1 MGDFLAAQVDYL
13 LFLSGIG
20 FLVAAMNANNLR
32 RGGDRSL
39 PWGYLV
45 AFGLLWTLVD
55 WSASIGLV
63 YLPPTIISVAT
74 HIVAAVAF
82 LCLVEFWRESARRL
96 GTWQQ
101 RPWIL
106 GPPAILVIIGIA
118 SGQIAITIVV
128 TYLLGV
134 VASAVAAYA
143 LFVHAR
149 RHEPV
154 VGRPLMFAA
163 AALGLYA
170 ILGVFAE
177 AKVGIF
183 PMSVLNEAAFRSM
196 VGVPVHAVRAL
207 ASLVFAWQLGSFY
220 QQRTAATLDAETR
233 SEFTRLRWVTT
244 SVLVVAL
251 VAGWVITQQSGV
263 SRLQQESA
271 GLQTQARLAAAALD
285 VRAVSSLSGT
295 AGDATTQDYLTVQ
308 QQLSR
313 MLDAATADTFMYILS
328 ARDGHV
334 VILAEGTP
342 LRYDGVED
350 PPGTIYDD
358 ATPAL
363 RSAAADPREF
373 IEGPA
378 TDVYGEWYSGF
389 APVKTPDGKAI
400 ALLGIDRGA
409 EAIEQ
414 AVAGGRMLG
423 VLLSIVM
430 SILIIGSYMVA
441 QMTRSWAARVT
452 TTERQFRAVFDN
464 APEGIFVMRV
474 ADRAIVEANPYMS
487 SWLLYPAE
495 TIIGMDVTRLV
506 VAGLDGISSCLRD
519 LSGGAKSVTHE
530 CVYLRGDNSTVIV
543 EVTAVPMTHRGEDSV
558 LVFARDTTVRK
569 QAEEATDYRARFY
582 DLVSDIST
590 GFINIEPD
598 RVDEGVDRA
607 LQLVG
612 SFVNADRSYVFE
624 FSEGGD
630 LMTNTHEWVPI
641 AAMSRKSV
649 FGAVEVTKYPFIVE
663 TLARQEEV
671 LIDDVDHDER
681 LSDRERT
688 ALHEAGVKS
697 VAAVPMTWRGQ
708 MIGFLGFDS
717 ITRTA
722 AWGPE
727 AVNLLR
733 MAAYAIVNALE
744 RKRTNIEVRR
754 LTTALEQS
762 PVGVAMTDANGDI
775 EYVNQRFMQLT
786 GYSLRELKGQNPRIL
801 KSGLTPDATY
811 GALWGAIRAGKEWQ
825 GEFVNLRKDGTTYW
839 ASASISPIKNYD
851 GATTHY
857 VCAQE
862 DVTAIKAAEEALQNS
877 MRAAEDANRAKS
889 EFLASMSHEIRTP
902 MNAIIGMAELL
913 EETELS
919 TQQRRYVDIFK
930 SAGES
935 LLVLINDVLDL
946 SKIEA
951 GKLDVET
958 VPFDLADVVEKTVSV
973 LGIRAREKDIE
984 LLSRIAPGTPTKIQG
999 DPDRLRQVLTNLVG
1013 NAIKF
1018 TDVGQ
1023 VLVTVENT
1031 GDTSRVPDGFNL
1043 AVSVADTGIGIP
1055 PDKQQAVFESFTQ
1068 ADSSTT
1074 RRFGGTGLG
1083 LTISRRLVELMGGR
1097 IGLTSIEGEGATFHF
1112 TIPVSRVDASL
1123 VPEGP
1128 ELARLDGLRV
1138 LVVDDNAT
1146 NRLIVR
1152 EMLTGWGSLG
1162 GEAEDGPCGLDELT
1176 RAAKEGR
1183 AYDVV
1188 VLDNRMPG
1196 MDGLQLL
1203 SLIRQDPV
1211 LKGTGVVMLSSDVI
1225 SLSGKLRTLGVTDYL
1240 MKPVKRA
1247 DLHEAIATAA
1257 AARGAATIA
1266 AATSVSGEAPAVP
1279 VASPESPSPAPAAT
1293 VPLRILFVEDSEDNR
1308 FLMLAHLGKTP
1319 HLVTVAENG
1328 AEAVAAFEAAEE
1340 PFDLILMDMQMPVMD
1355 GYEATRRIREMERP
1369 DDAHAT
1375 IVALTAFALKEE
1387 VKKSLDAGCDD
1398 HLTKPIKKQV
1408 LLEALERY
1416 STEVAEHGRG

>member
-1 MGDFLAAQVDYL
+1 
-13 LFLSGIG
+13 
-20 FLVAAMNANNLR
+20 
-32 RGGDRSL
+32 
-39 PWGYLV
+39 
-45 AFGLLWTLVD
+45 
-55 WSASIGLV
+55 
-63 YLPPTIISVAT
+63 
-74 HIVAAVAF
+74 
-82 LCLVEFWRESARRL
+82 
-96 GTWQQ
+96 
-101 RPWIL
+101 
-106 GPPAILVIIGIA
+106 
-118 SGQIAITIVV
+118 V
-128 TYLLGV
+128 T
-134 VASAVAAYA
+134 
-143 LFVHAR
+143 
-149 RHEPV
+149 
-154 VGRPLMFAA
+154 
-163 AALGLYA
+163 
-170 ILGVFAE
+170 
-177 AKVGIF
+177 
-183 PMSVLNEAAFRSM
+183 
-196 VGVPVHAVRAL
+196 
-207 ASLVFAWQLGSFY
+207 
-220 QQRTAATLDAETR
+220 
-233 SEFTRLRWVTT
+233 
-244 SVLVVAL
+244 L
-251 VAGWVITQQSGV
+251 VAGWVITEQTGAARQK
-263 SRLQQESA
+263 QELSH
-271 GLQTQARLAAAALD
+271 LQTQARLAAASLD
-285 VRAVSSLSGT
+285 ADSIRALSGT
-295 AGDATTQDYLTVQ
+295 AADVNTRNYASVQRQLT
-308 QQLSR
+308 L
-313 MLDAATADTFMYILS
+313 MLDASTDDTFMYVAES
-328 ARDGHV
+328 RSGEV
-334 VILAEGTP
+334 VITVEGTP
-342 LRYDGVED
+342 FRYDGEED
-350 PPGTIYDD
+350 PPGTVYEG
-358 ATPAL
+358 ASPEL
-363 RSAAADPREF
+363 RRAAANPTEF
-373 IEGPA
+373 VEGPLV
-378 TDVYGEWYSGF
+378 DEYGTWYSGY
-389 APVKTPDGKAI
+389 APVKTPYGTPV
-400 ALLGIDRGA
+400 ALLGIDRA
-409 EAIEQ
+409 ARSIDQ
-414 AVAGGRMLG
+414 VVASGRALG
-423 VLLSIVM
+423 IMLSILT
-430 SILIIGSYMVA
+430 SLLILGSYMVA

-464 APEGIFVMRV
+464 APEGIFVMRM
-474 ADRAIVEANPYMS
+474 ADRVIVEANPYMS
-487 SWLLYPAE
+487 TWLLYPANS
-495 TIIGMDVTRLV
+495 IIGMDVTQLV
-506 VAGLDGISSCLRD
+506 VAGLDGITTCLND
-519 LSGGAKSVTHE
+519 LAEGAQSVTHE
-530 CVYLRGDNSTVIV
+530 CVYLRGDGSTVIV

-607 LQLVG
+607 LKLVG
-612 SFVNADRSYVFE
+612 SFVNADRAYVFE

-630 LMTNTHEWVPI
+630 LMSNTHEWVPI
-641 AAMSRKSV
+641 AAMSRKAV
-649 FGAVEVTKYPFIVE
+649 FDSTEVTKYPFIVE
-663 TLARQEEV
+663 TLARQDEV
-671 LIDDVDHDER
+671 LIDNVDHDER
-681 LSDRERT
+681 LSERERSS
-688 ALHEAGVKS
+688 LHEAGVKS
-697 VAAVPMTWRGQ
+697 IVAVPMTWRGQ

-717 ITRTA
+717 ITRTS

-762 PVGVAMTDANGDI
+762 PVGVAMTDAQGNI

-786 GYSLRELKGQNPRIL
+786 GYSLRELKGKNPRIL

-811 GALWGAIRAGKEWQ
+811 GVLWATITAGKEWQ

-851 GATTHY
+851 GVTTHY

-862 DVTAIKAAEEALQNS
+862 DVTAIKAAEEALQSS

-919 TQQRRYVDIFK
+919 NQQRRYVDIFK

-951 GKLDVET
+951 GKLEVES

-984 LLSRIAPGTPTKIQG
+984 LLSRIAPGTPTKIKG

-1031 GDTSRVPDGFNL
+1031 GDTNRVHDGFNL

-1152 EMLTGWGSLG
+1152 EMLAGWGSLG
-1162 GEAEDGPCGLDELT
+1162 GEAEDGPHGLDELT

-1211 LKGTGVVMLSSDVI
+1211 LRDTGIVMLSSDVI
-1225 SLSGKLRTLGVTDYL
+1225 SLSGKLRALGVTDYL

-1257 AARGAATIA
+1257 AARGAAVVA
-1266 AATSVSGEAPAVP
+1266 AATAT
-1279 VASPESPSPAPAAT
+1279 APAAVAGAPAPET
-1293 VPLRILFVEDSEDNR
+1293 PEAGESRVEKAPLNLLLVEDSEDNR

-1319 HLVTVAENG
+1319 HQVTVAENG
-1328 AEAVAAFEAAEE
+1328 VEAVAAFEAAET

-1355 GYEATRRIREMERP
+1355 GYEATRRIRELESP
-1369 DDAHAT
+1369 AGKHTA

-1416 STEVAEHGRG
+1416 STEVAEHERG

>member
-13 LFLSGIG
+13 LFLSGVG
-20 FLVAAMNANNLR
+20 FLVAAMHANHLR
-32 RGGDRSL
+32 RSGDDLL
-39 PWGYLV
+39 PWGYLA
-45 AFGLLWTLVD
+45 AFGLLWTFVD
-55 WSASIGLV
+55 WSRAVGLV
-63 YLPPTIISVAT
+63 YLPPAIVSTAT
-74 HIVAAVAF
+74 HLIAALAF
-82 LCLVEFWRESARRL
+82 LCLVEFWRESAERL
-96 GTWQQ
+96 GTWRQ

-106 GPPAILVIIGIA
+106 GPPAILVVIGLA
-118 SGQIAITIVV
+118 SGQIGIAVVV
-128 TYLLGV
+128 TYLLGI
-134 VASAVAAYA
+134 VASVFAAYA
-143 LFVHAR
+143 LFVHAGR
-149 RHEPV
+149 NEHV
-154 VGRPLMFAA
+154 VGRPLLFAA
-163 AALGLYA
+163 AALALYA
-170 ILGVFAE
+170 VLGMFSEAE
-177 AKVGIF
+177 VGIF
-183 PMSVLNEAAFRSM
+183 PMSVLNEAAFRAI
-196 VGVPVHAVRAL
+196 VGIPVQAVRAVT
-207 ASLVFAWQLGSFY
+207 ALVFAWQLGSYY
-220 QQRTAATLDAETR
+220 QQRTAAVLDPESRT
-233 SEFTRLRWVTT
+233 EFKRLRWVTT
-244 SVLVVAL
+244 TVLIVAL
-251 VAGWVITQQSGV
+251 VAGWVITEQTGV
-263 SRLQQESA
+263 THRRQEYTD
-271 GLQTQARLAAAALD
+271 LQTQARLAAAALD
-285 VRAVSSLSGT
+285 VGAVDQLTGTKADVATENYRAV
-295 AGDATTQDYLTVQ
+295 QRQ
-308 QQLSR
+308 MSR
-313 MLDAATADTFMYILS
+313 MLDAATTDTFMYLAA
-328 ARDGHV
+328 ARGGNV
-334 VILAEGTP
+334 VILVEGTP

-350 PPGTIYDD
+350 PPGTTYDD
-358 ATPAL
+358 ASPEL
-363 RSAAADPREF
+363 RSASANPREF
-373 IEGPA
+373 IEGPE
-378 TDVYGEWYSGF
+378 TDMYGTWYSGY
-389 APVKTPDGKAI
+389 APVKTTGGRAV
-400 ALLGIDRGA
+400 ALLGIDRDA
-409 EAIEQ
+409 HVIDQ
-414 AVAGGRMLG
+414 AVAEGRMLG
-423 VLLSIVM
+423 VFLSIVT
-430 SILIIGSYMVA
+430 SVLILGSYMVA
-441 QMTRSWAARVT
+441 QMTRSWAARVS

-464 APEGIFVMRV
+464 APEGIFVMRLS
-474 ADRAIVEANPYMS
+474 DRTIVEANPHMS
-487 SWLLYPAE
+487 SWLRYPANA
-495 TIIGMDVTRLV
+495 IIGMDVTQLV
-506 VAGLDGISSCLRD
+506 VEGLDGITACLGG
-519 LSGGAKSVTHE
+519 LIGGAQSAMHE
-530 CVYLRGDNSTVIV
+530 CVYLRGDGSTVIV
-543 EVTAVPMTHRGEDSV
+543 EVTAVPMMHHGEDSV
-558 LVFARDTTVRK
+558 LVFARDTTLRK

-607 LQLVG
+607 LKLVG
-612 SFVNADRSYVFE
+612 SFVNADRAYVFE
-624 FSEGGD
+624 FSDGRD
-630 LMTNTHEWVPI
+630 LMSNTHEWVPI
-641 AAMSRKSV
+641 AAMSRKSL
-649 FGAVEVTKYPFIVE
+649 FESAEVTRYPFIVE
-663 TLARQEEV
+663 TLARQDEV
-671 LIDDVDHDER
+671 LIDDVEHDER
-681 LSDRERT
+681 LAEHERESLR
-688 ALHEAGVKS
+688 EAGVKS
-697 VAAVPMTWRGQ
+697 VVAVPMTWRGE

-717 ITRTA
+717 ISRTS
-722 AWGPE
+722 AWGSE

-762 PVGVAMTDANGDI
+762 PVGVAMTDADGDI
-775 EYVNQRFMQLT
+775 VYVNQRFMQLT

-811 GALWGAIRAGKEWQ
+811 GALWGTITAGKEWH

-851 GATTHY
+851 GETTHY

-862 DVTAIKAAEEALQNS
+862 DVTAIKAAEGALQSS

-919 TQQRRYVDIFK
+919 NQQRRYVDIFK

-951 GKLDVET
+951 GKLEVES

-984 LLSRIAPGTPTKIQG
+984 LLSRIAPGTPTKIKG

-1023 VLVTVENT
+1023 VLVTVENA
-1031 GDTSRVPDGFNL
+1031 GENDRVPDGFNL
-1043 AVSVADTGIGIP
+1043 AISVADTGIGIP
-1055 PDKQQAVFESFTQ
+1055 PEKQQAVFESFTQ

-1152 EMLTGWGSLG
+1152 EMLAGWGSLG
-1162 GEAEDGPCGLDELT
+1162 GEAEDGPHGLDELT

-1196 MDGLQLL
+1196 MDGMQLL
-1203 SLIRQDPV
+1203 SLVRQDPV
-1211 LKGTGVVMLSSDVI
+1211 LRDTGIVMLSSDVI
-1225 SLSGKLRTLGVTDYL
+1225 SLSGRLRALGVTDYL

-1257 AARGAATIA
+1257 AVHGAAVVA
-1266 AATSVSGEAPAVP
+1266 AATA
-1279 VASPESPSPAPAAT
+1279 APAAT
-1293 VPLRILFVEDSEDNR
+1293 AEPEPVTPEPEAPLADQVPLNVLLVEDSEDNR
-1308 FLMLAHLGKTP
+1308 FLMLAHLSKTP
-1319 HLVTVAENG
+1319 HHVTVAENG
-1328 AEAVAAFEAAEE
+1328 AEAVAALESAAE

-1355 GYEATRRIREMERP
+1355 GYEATRHIRELEQ
-1369 DDAHAT
+1369 DSGAHT
-1375 IVALTAFALKEE
+1375 PIVALTAFALKEE
-1387 VKKSLDAGCDD
+1387 VQKSLDAGCDD

-1408 LLEALERY
+1408 LLETLERY
-1416 STEVAEHGRG
+1416 SMEVGEHGR